1 MSVDGL
7 DLQAF
12 AQALSVPTQEALTLL
27 PHFQKQDA
35 AWQFAFELLGSSNTN
50 CRFFGAHTLHVK
62 VARDWDTLD
71 AERQAGLRSSLLR
84 VVVEQ
89 SDGPV
94 NVLSKANQALV
105 AYALHTVPDQW
116 SGFLGSAIEA
126 IQQGAQQVGR
136 PSVSAG
142 HAIVDLLELFPEEV
156 NRTVAGQAQ
165 RSGLIQD
172 VKASLGLALE
182 LLTGAVSGQT
192 TSVGGVREASQS
204 AAWRTRAWKAI
215 LQWLQFGVADDA
227 LLVPLLDMSL
237 RQLEGMGRAQAG
249 GGAVDDDELRAAAAV
264 VDDMVSNTRTA
275 AQYTR
280 SVGSLA
286 LQRLGQAWVGDAL
299 KHCAAA
305 GDGQAA
311 LVWGG
316 VLVSFGETYAE
327 FLVAKAGDAQLGAHV
342 GAFLQLMLGLTQFPG
357 HFGFSE
363 EVSDQ
368 PLNFWYLLQEALQEA
383 GAASAAAG
391 ELKGVYAALVRALVS
406 KSAHPPADAWLG
418 GDRDERDRFGA
429 YRREA
434 GDALLNAYYVLRG
447 DMLGVLVD
455 EALRGLR
462 AFAPAQWQGVEAV
475 LFALRSIGE
484 AVPDDEAEHLPRLFA
499 PDAQLWGLSSFL
511 GGAAAASTTSSKE
524 QLWGLTATNA
534 ALLGVVGAYGDWWRA
549 HAALLPL
556 VVPCVTACLA
566 HPALVGAA
574 VAAFRRICDSCRAQL
589 APAAAGM
596 VGLACEVVL
605 AGAAVPPRE
614 QQRIA
619 EAVAEAA
626 PPRLDARAAA
636 PYAAPLAAHLRLAE
650 ALARGLQ
657 FSDDAEERA
666 LQAPDADAA
675 AAMARAAQCY
685 RDSAALAAFRRC
697 LAAVLERVFAARLW
711 QRAPCSG
718 LAEVDDALLE
728 GVLAVV
734 NSTARRSPHVL
745 AMGFGASVAF
755 VAGAWAAV
763 IARHDGDG
771 DDARHAPAALGPR
784 WADQSPAFLQTITQ
798 LVTVS
803 RPDADADAALAALL
817 SRAVDDVCA
826 AVACDAPS
834 LPVAIEQQP
843 VISEYVFDLCT
854 RVLQARPD
862 LLPRMAPPA
871 VRRVC
876 ELSVHALSVP
886 SRLALRPTAYFVT
899 ALVRLSQATAQANAS
914 PASDLLQALWA
925 QHGAAWLQTTL
936 AAIGGTHPRSLLPN
950 LSELLFAMVRHHPEP
965 VRLWMTELLAQPS
978 FPSAHADAA
987 AKRQFVQ
994 HVLSTRSLV
1003 RVKAV
1008 VVDFSIKCRNLQGT
1022 NYVG

>member
-126 IQQGAQQVGR
+126 IQQGAQQAGR
-136 PSVSAG
+136 PSVSVG

-182 LLTGAVSGQT
+182 LLTGAVSGQA

-264 VDDMVSNTRTA
+264 VDDMISNTRTA

-619 EAVAEAA
+619 EAVAEVLMALPPPELAPALAPLADALAGRLRASLALLEAA

-711 QRAPCSG
+711 QRAPCGG

-734 NSTARRSPHVL
+734 NSTARRSPH
-745 AMGFGASVAF
+745 
-755 VAGAWAAV
+755 
-763 IARHDGDG
+763 
-771 DDARHAPAALGPR
+771 
-784 WADQSPAFLQTITQ
+784 
-798 LVTVS
+798 
-803 RPDADADAALAALL
+803 
-817 SRAVDDVCA
+817 
-826 AVACDAPS
+826 
-834 LPVAIEQQP
+834 
-843 VISEYVFDLCT
+843 
-854 RVLQARPD
+854 
-862 LLPRMAPPA
+862 
-871 VRRVC
+871 
-876 ELSVHALSVP
+876 
-886 SRLALRPTAYFVT
+886 
-899 ALVRLSQATAQANAS
+899 
-914 PASDLLQALWA
+914 
-925 QHGAAWLQTTL
+925 
-936 AAIGGTHPRSLLPN
+936 
-950 LSELLFAMVRHHPEP
+950 
-965 VRLWMTELLAQPS
+965 
-978 FPSAHADAA
+978 
-987 AKRQFVQ
+987 
-994 HVLSTRSLV
+994 
-1003 RVKAV
+1003 
-1008 VVDFSIKCRNLQGT
+1008 
-1022 NYVG
+1022 